1 MDAKEKINPAK
12 APYDIWCT
20 LTRPCLHPAALRTL
34 GGDVTG
40 GWGRRASLCSGEGR
54 DEATRGPP
62 RPQRNHRDATA
73 ATLPQRCRR
82 RLQKKSRNEEN
93 RMSPA

>member
-1 MDAKEKINPAK
+1 MDAKQKINPAK

-40 GWGRRASLCSGEGR
+40 GWGRRVSLCSGEGW
-54 DEATRGPP
+54 DEATRGPSTSTAQPQP
-62 RPQRNHRDATA
+62 RHHRYALTA
-73 ATLPQRCRR
+73 LQTLDCR
-82 RLQKKSRNEEN
+82 KKKQE
-93 RMSPA
+93 